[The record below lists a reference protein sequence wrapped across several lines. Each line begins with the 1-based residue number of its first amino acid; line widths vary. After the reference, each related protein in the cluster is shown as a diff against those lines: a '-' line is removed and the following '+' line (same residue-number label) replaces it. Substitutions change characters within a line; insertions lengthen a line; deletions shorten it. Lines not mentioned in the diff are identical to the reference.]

1 MSEEIG
7 KETIAND
14 LERLTKIS
22 IKDQGRI
29 TKNLLR
35 ITVHEGEFAYQIIKL
50 LLTEK
55 IEKGYT
61 KKYSL
66 VELQKKIPL
75 KRSRLI
81 EKLQRVVKEGVLK
94 HQKRKYM
101 INKEHILV
109 DRLWQYYND
118 ANYKER
124 EKTKDIINLI
134 QENEQIEEEI
144 REIEEEWIRERKY
157 LKLTEK
163 EEEKLREELI
173 NETIADSYDIETEL
187 KRLIGQNKVR
197 IIGYKE
203 M

>member
-1 MSEEIG
+1 MSEELG
-7 KETIAND
+7 KETIVND

-35 ITVHEGEFAYQIIKL
+35 ITVHEGEFAYQIIEL

-124 EKTKDIINLI
+124 EKIKDIINLI

-157 LKLTEK
+157 NKLTEK
-163 EEEKLREELI
+163 EEEKLREEMI
-173 NETIADSYDIETEL
+173 NETIADSYDIEDEL

>member
-1 MSEEIG
+1 MSEELG
-7 KETIAND
+7 KETIVND

-134 QENEQIEEEI
+134 QENEQIEEE
-144 REIEEEWIRERKY
+144 WIRERKY
-157 LKLTEK
+157 NKLTEK
-163 EEEKLREELI
+163 EEEKLREEMI
-173 NETIADSYDIETEL
+173 NETIADSYDIEDEL

>member
-7 KETIAND
+7 KETIIND
-14 LERLTKIS
+14 FERLTKIS
-22 IKDQGRI
+22 IKDQRMI

-35 ITVHEGEFAYQIIKL
+35 ITVYEGEFTYQIIKL

-134 QENEQIEEEI
+134 QENEQIEEE
-144 REIEEEWIRERKY
+144 WIRERKY

-163 EEEKLREELI
+163 EEEKLREEII
-173 NETIADSYDIETEL
+173 NETIADSYDIESEL

-197 IIGYKE
+197 IIGFKE